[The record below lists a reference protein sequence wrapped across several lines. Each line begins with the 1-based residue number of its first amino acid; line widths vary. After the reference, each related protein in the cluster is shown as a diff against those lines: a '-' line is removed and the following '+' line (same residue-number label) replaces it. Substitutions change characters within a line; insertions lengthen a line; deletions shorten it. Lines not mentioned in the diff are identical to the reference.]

1 MGSQIT
7 FSGFNNIDFNQIL
20 NAVMA
25 QEQQPYLNLKAQ
37 KTAIQAQTTAFSTL
51 ATRLGTVETAASDL
65 AKPGSLNVLRAVSS
79 DPAAVGVST
88 TTGSLAGTYDVVVSE
103 LAHAQVTASTST
115 YSATDAVVATGGTLS
130 LLAATRPP
138 VAIVV
143 TSAMTLEDV
152 AAAINANAD
161 APVTASVVQAAPGSY
176 RLVLTGRSTGSAH
189 AFTIT
194 STLTG
199 GEGLAFTDTDLD
211 GTFGDSDP
219 DNAVKASN
227 AELTVN
233 NVAIVSA
240 TNTVEGAIPGVSLTL
255 SRKDPATTI
264 GVTVSRDAT
273 AAASAIKSFVTAY
286 NDLLK
291 FIADQNTAASG
302 GSTTSIG
309 RDGLVRSLRSGI
321 RSELM
326 AEHASGT
333 YKALPEVGL
342 GFARD
347 GTLALDETVL
357 AAAIAANPDE
367 IQTLFSG
374 QTGGGGAFGALKT
387 MIASYTGTGGLL
399 SSVKTRLDQQVASMS
414 SRLDRMEAQLA
425 LRRTALQIEY
435 AAADSL
441 MTQLTG
447 QSSSLNSLG
456 GQYRLF

>member
-37 KTAIQAQTTAFSTL
+37 KTAIQGQTTAFSTL

-65 AKPGSLNVLRAVSS
+65 AKTGSLNVLRAASS

-103 LAHAQVTASTST
+103 LAHAQVTASTSS

-130 LLAATRPP
+130 LLAGTRPP

-152 AAAINANAD
+152 AAAINANTD

-176 RLVLTGRSTGSAH
+176 RLVLTGRSTGSAN

-199 GEGLAFTDTDLD
+199 GEGLAFADADLD
-211 GTFGDSDP
+211 GTFGDSDA
-219 DNAVKASN
+219 DNAVKASD

-240 TNTVEGAIPGVSLTL
+240 TNTVDGAIPGVSLAL

-273 AAASAIKSFVTAY
+273 AATSAIKSFVTAY

-347 GTLALDETVL
+347 GTLVLDETVL
-357 AAAIAANPDE
+357 AAAIAANPDDV
-367 IQTLFSG
+367 QALFSG